1 MNLWDA
7 SGGVSLTYMH
17 LYFAR
22 TLIALLLQKG
32 KKRKGISG
40 VKFWFSKFQKLSKVD
55 NGQLAAR
62 SQCLRN
68 GRDKHPVHSGPERKC
83 CCENESPLGSS
94 LLRHC
99 STAVGYQMSH
109 TECFSLA
116 YLEKIVWTSDVWA
129 SWPWFWMLIRWL
141 WEVLFG
147 WTSSEMISLKVDG
160 SVGYIRNQRGD
171 VSHAGVQMDYV

>member
-1 MNLWDA
+1 
-7 SGGVSLTYMH
+7 MH

-32 KKRKGISG
+32 KKRKGISS
-40 VKFWFSKFQKLSKVD
+40 VKFWFSKFQKLSEVD
-55 NGQLAAR
+55 DGQLAAW

-83 CCENESPLGSS
+83 CCDNESPLGSS

-116 YLEKIVWTSDVWA
+116 YLEKTVWTSDVWA
-129 SWPWFWMLIRWL
+129 SWPWFGMLLDGSGRYFSGGRQLRW
-141 WEVLFG
+141 F
-147 WTSSEMISLKVDG
+147 SLKVDG

-171 VSHAGVQMDYV
+171 VSHAGVQMDYD